1 MKGVG
6 LLWKLQSILPQTF
19 LLTIYISFIR
29 PHLDYSH
36 VAYDQPSN
44 DAFSN
49 KFETV
54 QYIAALAIARA
65 INCTSS
71 KKLYQGLGV
80 VHLQQRRWMRRLC
93 LIINKVVSTK
103 LPAYIYD
110 FIPPLRQSQRHPNT
124 FASFSCRTE
133 YFKNSFFLCVI
144 GEWNRLNPDI
154 RRSGS
159 YNIFRKLLL
168 NFSQPRRCY

>member
-1 MKGVG
+1 MKKKAMKGVG
-6 LLWKLQSILPQTF
+6 LLWKLPSILPQTF

-29 PHLDYSH
+29 PRLDYSE

-54 QYIAALAIARA
+54 QYIAALAITGA
-65 INCTSS
+65 INGTSP

-103 LPAYIYD
+103 LPAFIYD
-110 FIPPLRQSQRHPNT
+110 FIPPLRQSQRHPNI
-124 FASFSCRTE
+124 FNSLSCRTE
-133 YFKNSFFLCVI
+133 YFKNSIFFLTLSVN
-144 GEWNRLNPDI
+144 GT
-154 RRSGS
+154 S
-159 YNIFRKLLL
+159 
-168 NFSQPRRCY
+168 